1 MSVFHL
7 CKLAVSLLLTSAL
20 PYLLAFAPT
29 ALADTAD
36 EHVPTVLQLSA
47 AQRQL
52 ADIQVGLPQRGF
64 NPTLSANA
72 VLNVDRDLSY
82 TIVPQLDVR
91 VLQRHISPGQL
102 VSKGQPLLTLG
113 GVAVAQAQA
122 TFINAAS
129 DWQRIS
135 AMSPTAVSDSERA
148 QAQVA
153 VEQARAILEA
163 LPMTAEQIAQL
174 RDRPELIGRFQL
186 LAPMAGTVQ
195 QDHSQLGQL
204 QQAGELL
211 LQLSDESSLW
221 VEAELTPSQAT
232 RLAEATEILVRIDE
246 QMANATVIGRTH
258 QFNASTRTERLLA
271 RIDNRQTRW
280 HPGQFAE
287 VLLPQAGID
296 GVLLP
301 DSALT
306 RSADG
311 DWQVFIDTPAGFVAQ
326 EVAVLQRQR
335 GVNLVDGVQASQRV
349 VLNGAFF
356 LAAELA
362 KSGFDIHNH

>member
-1 MSVFHL
+1 MSVS
-7 CKLAVSLLLTSAL
+7 CISQPAVALLLM
-20 PYLLAFAPT
+20 LAFAPH
-29 ALADTAD
+29 AVADASD
-36 EHVPTVLQLSA
+36 DHAPTSLQLTA
-47 AQRQL
+47 EQRQL
-52 ADIQVGLPQRGF
+52 ANIRVGLPERGF
-64 NPTLSANA
+64 NPKLSANA

-82 TIVPQLDVR
+82 TLVPQLDVR

-113 GVAVAQAQA
+113 GVEVAQAQA

-135 AMSPTAVSDSERA
+135 AMSKTAVSDSERA

-163 LPMTAEQIAQL
+163 LQMTSAQIAQL
-174 RDRPELIGRFQL
+174 RDRPELIGSFQL
-186 LAPMAGTVQ
+186 LAPMAGRVQ

-204 QQAGELL
+204 QQAGNLL

-221 VEAELTPSQAT
+221 VEAELTPSQAES
-232 RLAEATEILVRIDE
+232 LAAETEILVRIE
-246 QMANATVIGRTH
+246 ARMVSAKVIGRTH

-271 RIDNRQTRW
+271 RIDNRETRW
-280 HPGQFAE
+280 HAGQFAE
-287 VLLPQAGID
+287 VLLPQPGID

-326 EVAVLQRQR
+326 EVDVLQRQR
-335 GVNLVDGVQASQRV
+335 GVNLVDGIAASQTV
-349 VLNGAFF
+349 VLSGAFF